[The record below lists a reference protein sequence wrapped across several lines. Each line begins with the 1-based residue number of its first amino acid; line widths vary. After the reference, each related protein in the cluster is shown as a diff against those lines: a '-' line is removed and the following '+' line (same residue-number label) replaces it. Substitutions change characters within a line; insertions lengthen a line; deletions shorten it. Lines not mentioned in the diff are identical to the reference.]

1 MKIET
6 QKRQPSTQHCKKMRR
21 IILLTKTIFCAIALL
36 VLSAGCADET
46 FPEPNSKEAE
56 TSKECATSVIT
67 IENGS
72 AGVSLPQSTASTRA
86 AVTMNEMFQL
96 TEDNDFETDAY
107 LIKED
112 DDESINDN
120 RKLAYLHIRWKNKT
134 KTADGWSLSTYEPSI
149 TLEWINKKSVDIMPG
164 ENWYVAGI
172 VGGDMER
179 EKGIP
184 NTVEFYGQEGKKPKV
199 MNASVAGSDS
209 KHKFNVPF
217 VANWVKVGIKGKN
230 KIEFHNMHFE
240 PQGVVFKVKVKRNEK
255 LLKPEE
261 HEYMFSSTGLS
272 PNVFFSF
279 VDYDN
284 SLDPRQS
291 HNVRVSHNNPVKD
304 YWVWHH
310 PTDLRDLGDGTD
322 KQTNGALL
330 PAKKTY
336 QISHTTEL
344 RYRYTYPASK
354 STNKDYDVFYVWGMP
369 INGGEFI
376 EYKSYTGTGNRN
388 KAVLDPSKAKFE
400 LGNTTAIT
408 SAHGGFM
415 LGWLNGQGKVRGE
428 FLCGTPHT
436 NEFQRIDDWRPYM
449 GKIMDVNLKV
459 MRPGDKRYKWR
470 VPLARMAKSNLA
482 LPERVYNEIPVQ
494 ELQFTNSLIPHN
506 DKGKFD
512 QKHLQIL
519 VEAGKAP
526 EGYHIPTVQ
535 ELGAALPYATSQCDP
550 DWTEN
555 QKGLEG
561 SNLGFKAD
569 KLGPQLDGYFKEWL
583 QLKDLQG
590 FSAPSLYNSIYKT
603 VIDGNSKVIYAIRF
617 EHVRSTDNKD
627 LTGNRYR
634 CAYRFVIHT
643 EDKNKGCNVDGRGR
657 RLAITARWI
666 GNLPITIDEISNPE
680 YWNKNNTND
689 VVRILNDDG
698 EAKGLKIE
706 DDACYF
712 SATKKREGDL
722 YDQGDP
728 NKVYFCRYF
737 HPNGFYR
744 GNMTKGS
751 AVRGSIR
758 CFANW
763 DLSESAPNAPRQQ
776 RITGAH
782 NEEYYK

>member
-1 MKIET
+1 
-6 QKRQPSTQHCKKMRR
+6 
-21 IILLTKTIFCAIALL
+21 
-36 VLSAGCADET
+36 
-46 FPEPNSKEAE
+46 
-56 TSKECATSVIT
+56 
-67 IENGS
+67 
-72 AGVSLPQSTASTRA
+72 
-86 AVTMNEMFQL
+86 
-96 TEDNDFETDAY
+96 
-107 LIKED
+107 
-112 DDESINDN
+112 
-120 RKLAYLHIRWKNKT
+120 
-134 KTADGWSLSTYEPSI
+134 
-149 TLEWINKKSVDIMPG
+149 
-164 ENWYVAGI
+164 
-172 VGGDMER
+172 
-179 EKGIP
+179 
-184 NTVEFYGQEGKKPKV
+184 
-199 MNASVAGSDS
+199 
-209 KHKFNVPF
+209 
-217 VANWVKVGIKGKN
+217 
-230 KIEFHNMHFE
+230 
-240 PQGVVFKVKVKRNEK
+240 
-255 LLKPEE
+255 
-261 HEYMFSSTGLS
+261 
-272 PNVFFSF
+272 
-279 VDYDN
+279 
-284 SLDPRQS
+284 
-291 HNVRVSHNNPVKD
+291 
-304 YWVWHH
+304 
-310 PTDLRDLGDGTD
+310 
-322 KQTNGALL
+322 
-330 PAKKTY
+330 
-336 QISHTTEL
+336 
-344 RYRYTYPASK
+344 
-354 STNKDYDVFYVWGMP
+354 
-369 INGGEFI
+369 
-376 EYKSYTGTGNRN
+376 
-388 KAVLDPSKAKFE
+388 
-400 LGNTTAIT
+400 
-408 SAHGGFM
+408 M

-436 NEFQRIDDWRPYM
+436 NEFQRIDDWSPYM

-459 MRPGDKRYKWR
+459 MRPGDNRYKWR

-482 LPERVYNEIPVQ
+482 RPERVYNEIPVQ

-569 KLGPQLDGYFKEWL
+569 GLGPQLDGYFKEWL

-706 DDACYF
+706 DDAYYF

-728 NKVYFCRYF
+728 NKVYFYRYF

-744 GNMTKGS
+744 GNMTKGY
-751 AVRGSIR
+751 AVGGSIR

-763 DLSESAPNAPRQQ
+763 DLSESASNAPRQQ
-776 RITGAH
+776 RITGVH

>member
-1 MKIET
+1 MVLFTISVSCSDE
-6 QKRQPSTQHCKKMRR
+6 
-21 IILLTKTIFCAIALL
+21 IL
-36 VLSAGCADET
+36 
-46 FPEPNSKEAE
+46 PEPNIKGKEA
-56 TSKECATSVIT
+56 SKKCATSVIT
-67 IENGS
+67 IESGS
-72 AGVSLPQSTASTRA
+72 AGVVLPQRDMSLSQQPSSRA
-86 AVTMNEMFQL
+86 TVIMNEMFEL
-96 TEDNDFETDAY
+96 TEDNSFETDAY

-112 DDESINDN
+112 DEEDDNDN
-120 RKLAYLHIRWKNKT
+120 RKLAYLHIRWTSKSKT
-134 KTADGWSLSTYEPSI
+134 SNGWHLSTYCPKI
-149 TLEWINKKSVDIMPG
+149 TLEWINKKSVDINPG
-164 ENWYVAGI
+164 ENWYIAGI

-184 NTVEFYGQEGKKPKV
+184 NTVEFYGQDGKKPKV
-199 MNASVAGSDS
+199 LNGSVAGSS
-209 KHKFNVPF
+209 TKHEFNVPF
-217 VANWVKVGIKGKN
+217 VANWVKVDIKGKN
-230 KIEFHNMHFE
+230 KIDFHNMRFE
-240 PQGVVFKVKVKRNEK
+240 PQGVVFKVKVKRSDK

-261 HEYMFSSTGLS
+261 HQYMFSSTGLS

-279 VDYDN
+279 VDYDKGI
-284 SLDPRQS
+284 DPRQS
-291 HNVRVSHNNPVKD
+291 HSVKVSHKNPVKD
-304 YWVWHH
+304 YWVWHY
-310 PTDLRDLGDGTD
+310 PTDLRDLGESTV
-322 KQTNGALL
+322 KQTNKAIMN
-330 PAKKTY
+330 AKK
-336 QISHTTEL
+336 QFQFSHTTEL

-369 INGGEFI
+369 IKGGEFV
-376 EYKSYTGTGNRN
+376 EYLSYTGTDN
-388 KAVLDPSKAKFE
+388 KKAAKSDFSKAKFE

-415 LGWLNGQGKVRGE
+415 LGWLNGDSIARKVRGE

-436 NEFQRIDDWRPYM
+436 NEFQRIDDWSPYM

-459 MRPGDKRYKWR
+459 MRPGDNRYKWR

-482 LPERVYNEIPVQ
+482 VPERVFTEIDEKDLV
-494 ELQFTNSLIPHN
+494 FTNDIEPHSG
-506 DKGKFD
+506 KGKFD

-526 EGYHIPTVQ
+526 KGYHIPSIQ
-535 ELGAALPYATSQCDP
+535 ELGAALPYVAEKCYA
-550 DWTEN
+550 DW
-555 QKGLEG
+555 QVMKKDLEG
-561 SNLGFKAD
+561 RNLGFTDSKSPE
-569 KLGPQLDGYFKEWL
+569 GPQLDGYFKEWL

-603 VIDGNSKVIYAIRF
+603 VIDGNSKVIYGIRF
-617 EHVRSTDNKD
+617 EHVRSEDNKD

-643 EDKNKGCNVDGRGR
+643 EDKNGCNVDGRGR

-666 GNLPITIDEISNPE
+666 GNLPITIDEIANPE
-680 YWNKNNTND
+680 YWNKNNSND

-722 YDQGDP
+722 YDDGDP
-728 NKVYFCRYF
+728 NKVYYCRYF

-744 GNMTKGS
+744 GNMTKGY

-763 DLSESAPNAPRQQ
+763 SLSEKDPIAPRQQ
-776 RITGAH
+776 LITGTH

>member
-1 MKIET
+1 MVLFTISVSCSDE
-6 QKRQPSTQHCKKMRR
+6 
-21 IILLTKTIFCAIALL
+21 IL
-36 VLSAGCADET
+36 
-46 FPEPNSKEAE
+46 PEPNIKGKEA
-56 TSKECATSVIT
+56 SKKCATSVIT
-67 IENGS
+67 IESGS
-72 AGVSLPQSTASTRA
+72 AGVVLPQRDMSLSQQPSSRA
-86 AVTMNEMFQL
+86 TVIMNEMFQL
-96 TEDNDFETDAY
+96 TEDNSFETDAY

-112 DDESINDN
+112 DEEDDNDN
-120 RKLAYLHIRWKNKT
+120 RKLAYLHISWKNKT
-134 KTADGWSLSTYEPSI
+134 KTANGWSLSTYEPSI
-149 TLEWINKKSVDIMPG
+149 KLEWINKKSVDINPG
-164 ENWYVAGI
+164 ENWYIAGI

-184 NTVEFYGQEGKKPKV
+184 NTVEFYGQDGKKPKV
-199 MNASVAGSDS
+199 LNGSVAGSS
-209 KHKFNVPF
+209 TKHEFNVPF
-217 VANWVKVGIKGKN
+217 VANWVKVDIKGKN
-230 KIEFHNMHFE
+230 KIDFHNMRFE
-240 PQGVVFKVKVKRNEK
+240 PQGVVFKVKVKRSDK

-261 HEYMFSSTGLS
+261 HQYMFSSTGLS

-279 VDYDN
+279 VDYDKGI
-284 SLDPRQS
+284 DPRQS
-291 HNVRVSHNNPVKD
+291 HSVKVSHKNPVKD
-304 YWVWHH
+304 YWVWHY
-310 PTDLRDLGDGTD
+310 PTDLRDLGESTV
-322 KQTNGALL
+322 KQTNKAIMN
-330 PAKKTY
+330 AKK
-336 QISHTTEL
+336 QFQFSHTTEL

-369 INGGEFI
+369 IKGGEFV
-376 EYKSYTGTGNRN
+376 EYLSYTGTDN
-388 KAVLDPSKAKFE
+388 KKAAKSDFSKAKFE

-415 LGWLNGQGKVRGE
+415 LGWLNGDSIARKVRGE

-436 NEFQRIDDWRPYM
+436 NEFQRIDDWSPYM

-459 MRPGDKRYKWR
+459 MRPGDNRYKWR

-482 LPERVYNEIPVQ
+482 VPERVFTEIDEKDLV
-494 ELQFTNSLIPHN
+494 FTNDIEPHSG
-506 DKGKFD
+506 KGKFD

-526 EGYHIPTVQ
+526 KGYHIPSIQ
-535 ELGAALPYATSQCDP
+535 ELGAALPYVAEKCYA
-550 DWTEN
+550 DW
-555 QKGLEG
+555 QVMKKDLEG
-561 SNLGFKAD
+561 RNLGFTDSKSPE
-569 KLGPQLDGYFKEWL
+569 GPQLDGYFKEWL

-603 VIDGNSKVIYAIRF
+603 VIDGNSKVIYGIRF
-617 EHVRSTDNKD
+617 EHVRSEDNKD

-643 EDKNKGCNVDGRGR
+643 EDKNGCNVDGRGR

-666 GNLPITIDEISNPE
+666 GNLPITIDEIANPE
-680 YWNKNNTND
+680 YWNKNNSND

-722 YDQGDP
+722 YDDGDP
-728 NKVYFCRYF
+728 NKVYYCRYF

-744 GNMTKGS
+744 GNMTKGY

-763 DLSESAPNAPRQQ
+763 SLSEKDPIAPRQQ
-776 RITGAH
+776 RITGLH
-782 NEEYYK
+782 DEEYYK

>member
-1 MKIET
+1 MVLFTISVSCSDE
-6 QKRQPSTQHCKKMRR
+6 
-21 IILLTKTIFCAIALL
+21 IL
-36 VLSAGCADET
+36 
-46 FPEPNSKEAE
+46 PEPNIKGKEA
-56 TSKECATSVIT
+56 SKKCATSVIT
-67 IENGS
+67 IESGS
-72 AGVSLPQSTASTRA
+72 AGVVLPQRDMSLSQQPSSRA
-86 AVTMNEMFQL
+86 TVIMNEMFQL
-96 TEDNDFETDAY
+96 TEDNSFETDAY

-112 DDESINDN
+112 DEEDDNNN
-120 RKLAYLHIRWKNKT
+120 RKLAYLHIRWTSKSKT
-134 KTADGWSLSTYEPSI
+134 SNGWHLSTYCPKI
-149 TLEWINKKSVDIMPG
+149 TLEWINNNGVDINPG
-164 ENWYVAGI
+164 ENWYIAGI

-184 NTVEFYGQEGKKPKV
+184 NTVEFYGQDGKKPKV
-199 MNASVAGSDS
+199 LNGSVAGSS
-209 KHKFNVPF
+209 TKHEFNVPF
-217 VANWVKVGIKGKN
+217 VANWVKVDIKGKN
-230 KIEFHNMHFE
+230 KIDFHNMRFE
-240 PQGVVFKVKVKRNEK
+240 PQGVVFKVKVKRSDK

-261 HEYMFSSTGLS
+261 HQYMFSSTGLS

-279 VDYDN
+279 VDYDKGI
-284 SLDPRQS
+284 DPRQS
-291 HNVRVSHNNPVKD
+291 HSVKVSHKNPVKD
-304 YWVWHH
+304 YWVWHY
-310 PTDLRDLGDGTD
+310 PTDLRDLGESTV
-322 KQTNGALL
+322 KQTNKAIMN
-330 PAKKTY
+330 AKK
-336 QISHTTEL
+336 QFQFSHTTEL

-369 INGGEFI
+369 INGGEFV
-376 EYKSYTGTGNRN
+376 EYKTYTGTGNRN
-388 KAVLDPSKAKFE
+388 KAESDLSKAKFE

-415 LGWLNGQGKVRGE
+415 LGWLNGDSIARKVRGE

-436 NEFQRIDDWRPYM
+436 NEFQRIDDWSPYM

-459 MRPGDKRYKWR
+459 MRPGDNRYKWR

-482 LPERVYNEIPVQ
+482 VPERVFTEIDEKDLV
-494 ELQFTNSLIPHN
+494 FTNDIEPHSG
-506 DKGKFD
+506 KGKFD

-526 EGYHIPTVQ
+526 KGYHIPSIQ
-535 ELGAALPYATSQCDP
+535 ELGAALPYVAEKCYA
-550 DWTEN
+550 DW
-555 QKGLEG
+555 QVMKKDLEG
-561 SNLGFKAD
+561 RNLGFTDSKSPE
-569 KLGPQLDGYFKEWL
+569 GPQLDGYFKEWL

-603 VIDGNSKVIYAIRF
+603 VIDGNSKVIYGIRF
-617 EHVRSTDNKD
+617 EHVRSEDNKD

-643 EDKNKGCNVDGRGR
+643 EDKNGCNVDGRGR

-666 GNLPITIDEISNPE
+666 GNLPITIDEIANPE
-680 YWNKNNTND
+680 YWNKNNSND

-722 YDQGDP
+722 YDDGDP
-728 NKVYFCRYF
+728 NKVYYCRYF

-744 GNMTKGS
+744 GNMTKGY

-763 DLSESAPNAPRQQ
+763 SLSEKDPIAPRQQ
-776 RITGAH
+776 RITGLH
-782 NEEYYK
+782 DEEYYK

>member
-603 VIDGNSKVIYAIRF
+603 VIDGNSKVIYGIRF
-617 EHVRSTDNKD
+617 EHVRSKDNKD

-643 EDKNKGCNVDGRGR
+643 EDKNGCNVDGRGR

>member
-1 MKIET
+1 
-6 QKRQPSTQHCKKMRR
+6 MRR
-21 IILLTKTIFCAIALL
+21 IILLTKTIFCTIALL
-36 VLSAGCADET
+36 VLSTGCADET
-46 FPEPNSKEAE
+46 FPEPNSKETE
-56 TSKECATSVIT
+56 TSKERATSVIT
-67 IENGS
+67 IDNGS

-112 DDESINDN
+112 DDESINDK

-149 TLEWINKKSVDIMPG
+149 TLEWINKKAVDIMPG

-179 EKGIP
+179 SKGIP
-184 NTVEFYGQEGKKPKV
+184 NTVEFYGQDGKKPKV

-217 VANWVKVGIKGKN
+217 VANWVKVGIKEKN
-230 KIEFHNMHFE
+230 KIEFQNMHFE
-240 PQGVVFKVKVKRNEK
+240 PQGVVFKVQVKRNEK

-279 VDYDN
+279 VDYDKGI
-284 SLDPRQS
+284 DPRQS

-304 YWVWHH
+304 YWVWHY
-310 PTDLRDLGDGTD
+310 PTDQRDLGNGTE
-322 KQTNGALL
+322 KQTNGAWLA
-330 PAKKTY
+330 AKKTY
-336 QISHTTEL
+336 LFSHTTEL

-369 INGGEFI
+369 IKGGEFV
-376 EYKSYTGTGNRN
+376 EYKSYTGTGNQN
-388 KAVLDPSKAKFE
+388 KATSDLSKAKFE

-415 LGWLNGQGKVRGE
+415 LGWLNGNGKVRGE

-436 NEFQRIDDWRPYM
+436 NEFQRIDDWSPYM

-482 LPERVYNEIPVQ
+482 HPKSVYNEIPIDQ
-494 ELQFTNSLIPHN
+494 LTFTNDLEPN
-506 DKGKFD
+506 LGKGRFK
-512 QKHLQIL
+512 QQELQIL

-526 EGYHIPTVQ
+526 EGYHIPSI
-535 ELGAALPYATSQCDP
+535 EEFGAALPYVSKKCDP

-555 QKGLEG
+555 QKDLEG
-561 SNLGFKAD
+561 SNLGFKKD
-569 KLGPQLDGYFKEWL
+569 GLGPQLDGYFKEWL

-617 EHVRSTDNKD
+617 EHVRSTGNKD

-643 EDKNKGCNVDGRGR
+643 EDNNNGCNVDGRGR
-657 RLAITARWI
+657 RLAITARWL
-666 GNLPITIDEISNPE
+666 GNLPITIGEIANPE

-698 EAKGLKIE
+698 DRKGKQIV

-712 SATKKREGDL
+712 SGSKP
-722 YDQGDP
+722 YDRYENPGNP
-728 NKVYFCRYF
+728 NKTYYCRYF

-744 GNMTKGS
+744 GFMTDGIGGKF
-751 AVRGSIR
+751 APIR

-763 DLSESAPNAPRQQ
+763 NLSESAPNAPRQQ

>member
-1 MKIET
+1 
-6 QKRQPSTQHCKKMRR
+6 MRR
-21 IILLTKTIFCAIALL
+21 IILLTKTIFCTIALL

-46 FPEPNSKEAE
+46 FPEPNSKETE
-56 TSKECATSVIT
+56 TSKERATTVIT

-149 TLEWINKKSVDIMPG
+149 TLEWINKKAVDIMPG

-179 EKGIP
+179 DEGIP
-184 NTVEFYGQEGKKPKV
+184 SSVEFYGQEGKKPKV

-291 HNVRVSHNNPVKD
+291 HSVRVSHKNPVKD
-304 YWVWHH
+304 YWVWHY
-310 PTDLRDLGDGTD
+310 PTDQRDLGDGTD

-415 LGWLNGQGKVRGE
+415 LGWLTGSNELNELNGLNGQGKVRGE

-561 SNLGFKAD
+561 SNLGFKVD

>member
-1 MKIET
+1 
-6 QKRQPSTQHCKKMRR
+6 MRR
-21 IILLTKTIFCAIALL
+21 ILLLTKTIFCAIALL

-46 FPEPNSKEAE
+46 FPEPNSKETE
-56 TSKECATSVIT
+56 TSKERATSVIT

-112 DDESINDN
+112 DDESINDK

-179 EKGIP
+179 DEGIP

-199 MNASVAGSDS
+199 MNASVAGSSS

-230 KIEFHNMHFE
+230 KIEFQNMHFE

-284 SLDPRQS
+284 SLDPQQS
-291 HNVRVSHNNPVKD
+291 HSVKVSHNNPVKD
-304 YWVWHH
+304 YWVWHY
-310 PTDLRDLGDGTD
+310 PTDQRDLGDGTE
-322 KQTNGALL
+322 KQTNKAWTA
-330 PAKKTY
+330 AKKTY
-336 QISHTTEL
+336 QFSHTTEL

-369 INGGEFI
+369 INGGEFV
-376 EYKSYTGTGNRN
+376 EYKTYTGTGNKN
-388 KAVLDPSKAKFE
+388 SAKSDLSKAKFE

-415 LGWLNGQGKVRGE
+415 LGWLTGSNELNELNGLNGQGKVRGE

-436 NEFQRIDDWRPYM
+436 NEFQRIDDWSPYM

-482 LPERVYNEIPVQ
+482 HPKSVYNEIPIDQ
-494 ELQFTNSLIPHN
+494 LTFTNDLEPNSGKGRFKQSELQT
-506 DKGKFD
+506 
-512 QKHLQIL
+512 L
-519 VEAGKAP
+519 VEAGKGP
-526 EGYHIPTVQ
+526 KDYHIPAI
-535 ELGAALPYATSQCDP
+535 EEFSAALPYVTKKCDP

-555 QKGLEG
+555 QKDLEG
-561 SNLGFKAD
+561 SNLGFEAD
-569 KLGPQLDGYFKEWL
+569 GLGPQLDGYFKEWL

-617 EHVRSTDNKD
+617 EHVRSTGNQD

-643 EDKNKGCNVDGRGR
+643 EDNNGCNVDGRGR
-657 RLAITARWI
+657 RLAITARWL
-666 GNLPITIDEISNPE
+666 GNLPITIDEIAKPE

-698 EAKGLKIE
+698 DRKKLQIV

-712 SATKKREGDL
+712 SGTYAFDYK
-722 YDQGDP
+722 YDKGNP
-728 NKVYFCRYF
+728 NKTFRCRYF

-744 GNMTKGS
+744 GNMVKGKGGKF
-751 AVRGSIR
+751 APIR

-782 NEEYYK
+782 KEEYYK

>member
-1 MKIET
+1 
-6 QKRQPSTQHCKKMRR
+6 MRR
-21 IILLTKTIFCAIALL
+21 IILLTKTIFCTIALL

-46 FPEPNSKEAE
+46 FPEPNSKETE
-56 TSKECATSVIT
+56 TSKERATSVIT

-72 AGVSLPQSTASTRA
+72 AGVSLPQSTVSTRA

-112 DDESINDN
+112 DDESINDK

-149 TLEWINKKSVDIMPG
+149 TLEWINKNGVDIMPG

-179 EKGIP
+179 SKGIP
-184 NTVEFYGQEGKKPKV
+184 SSVEFYGQEGKKPKV
-199 MNASVAGSDS
+199 MNASVAGSSD

-217 VANWVKVGIKGKN
+217 VANWVKVVIKGKN
-230 KIEFHNMHFE
+230 KIEFHDMHFE

-279 VDYDN
+279 VDYDKGI
-284 SLDPRQS
+284 DPRQS
-291 HNVRVSHNNPVKD
+291 HSVKVSHNNPVKD
-304 YWVWHH
+304 YWVWHY
-310 PTDLRDLGDGTD
+310 PTDQRDLGNGTE

-330 PAKKTY
+330 PAKKIY
-336 QISHTTEL
+336 KFSHTTEL

-369 INGGEFI
+369 IKGGEFV
-376 EYKSYTGTGNRN
+376 EYKTYTGTGNQN
-388 KAVLDPSKAKFE
+388 SATSDFSKAKFE
-400 LGNTTAIT
+400 LSNTTAIT

-436 NEFQRIDDWRPYM
+436 NEFQRIDDWSPYM

-482 LPERVYNEIPVQ
+482 RPERVYNEIPVQ

-555 QKGLEG
+555 QKDLEG
-561 SNLGFKAD
+561 SNLGFKKD
-569 KLGPQLDGYFKEWL
+569 GLGPQLDGYFKEWL

-617 EHVRSTDNKD
+617 EHVRNTDNKD

-666 GNLPITIDEISNPE
+666 GNLPIIIDEISNPE

-763 DLSESAPNAPRQQ
+763 DLSEGAPNAPRQQ

>member
-1 MKIET
+1 MVLFTISVSCSDE
-6 QKRQPSTQHCKKMRR
+6 
-21 IILLTKTIFCAIALL
+21 IL
-36 VLSAGCADET
+36 
-46 FPEPNSKEAE
+46 PEPNIKGKEA
-56 TSKECATSVIT
+56 SKKCATSVIT
-67 IENGS
+67 IESGS
-72 AGVSLPQSTASTRA
+72 AGVVLPQRDMSLSQQPSSRA
-86 AVTMNEMFQL
+86 TVIMNEMFQL
-96 TEDNDFETDAY
+96 TEDNSFETDAY

-112 DDESINDN
+112 DEEDDNNN
-120 RKLAYLHIRWKNKT
+120 RKLAYLHIRWTSKSKT
-134 KTADGWSLSTYEPSI
+134 SNGWHLSTYCPKI
-149 TLEWINKKSVDIMPG
+149 TLEWINNNGVDINPG
-164 ENWYVAGI
+164 ENWYIAGI

-184 NTVEFYGQEGKKPKV
+184 NTVEFYGQDGKKPKV
-199 MNASVAGSDS
+199 LNGSVAGSS
-209 KHKFNVPF
+209 TKHEFNVPF
-217 VANWVKVGIKGKN
+217 VANWVKVDIKGKN
-230 KIEFHNMHFE
+230 KIDFHNMRFE
-240 PQGVVFKVKVKRNEK
+240 PQGVVFKVKVKRSDK

-261 HEYMFSSTGLS
+261 HQYMFSSTGLS

-279 VDYDN
+279 VDYDKGI
-284 SLDPRQS
+284 DPRQS
-291 HNVRVSHNNPVKD
+291 HSVKVSHKNPVKD
-304 YWVWHH
+304 YWVWHY
-310 PTDLRDLGDGTD
+310 PTDLRDLGESTV
-322 KQTNGALL
+322 KQTNKAIMN
-330 PAKKTY
+330 AKK
-336 QISHTTEL
+336 QFQFSHTTEL

-369 INGGEFI
+369 IKGGEFV
-376 EYKSYTGTGNRN
+376 EYLSYTGTDN
-388 KAVLDPSKAKFE
+388 KKAAKSDFSKAKFE

-415 LGWLNGQGKVRGE
+415 LGWLNGDSIARKVRGE

-436 NEFQRIDDWRPYM
+436 NEFQRIDDWSPYM

-459 MRPGDKRYKWR
+459 MRPGDNRYKWR

-482 LPERVYNEIPVQ
+482 VPERVFTEIDEKDLV
-494 ELQFTNSLIPHN
+494 FTNDIEPHSG
-506 DKGKFD
+506 KGKFD

-526 EGYHIPTVQ
+526 KGYHIPSIQ
-535 ELGAALPYATSQCDP
+535 ELGAALPYVAEKCYA
-550 DWTEN
+550 DW
-555 QKGLEG
+555 QVMKKDLEG
-561 SNLGFKAD
+561 RNLGFTDSKSPE
-569 KLGPQLDGYFKEWL
+569 GPQLDGYFKEWL

-603 VIDGNSKVIYAIRF
+603 VIDGNSKVIYGIRF
-617 EHVRSTDNKD
+617 EHVRSEDNKD

-643 EDKNKGCNVDGRGR
+643 EDKNGCNVDGRGR

-666 GNLPITIDEISNPE
+666 GNLPITIDEIANPE
-680 YWNKNNTND
+680 YWNKNNSND

-722 YDQGDP
+722 YDDGDP
-728 NKVYFCRYF
+728 NKVYYCRYF

-744 GNMTKGS
+744 GNMTKGY

-763 DLSESAPNAPRQQ
+763 SLSEKDPIAPRQQ
-776 RITGAH
+776 RITGLH
-782 NEEYYK
+782 DEEYYK

>member
-1 MKIET
+1 MVLFTISVSCSDE
-6 QKRQPSTQHCKKMRR
+6 
-21 IILLTKTIFCAIALL
+21 IL
-36 VLSAGCADET
+36 
-46 FPEPNSKEAE
+46 PEPNIKGKEA
-56 TSKECATSVIT
+56 SKKCATSVIT
-67 IENGS
+67 IESGS
-72 AGVSLPQSTASTRA
+72 AGVVLPQRDMSLSQQPSSRA
-86 AVTMNEMFQL
+86 TVIMNEMFEL
-96 TEDNDFETDAY
+96 TEDNSFETDAY

-112 DDESINDN
+112 DEEDDNDN
-120 RKLAYLHIRWKNKT
+120 RKLAYLHIRWTSKSKT
-134 KTADGWSLSTYEPSI
+134 SNGWHLSTYCPKI
-149 TLEWINKKSVDIMPG
+149 TLEWINKKSVDINPG
-164 ENWYVAGI
+164 ENWYIAGI

-184 NTVEFYGQEGKKPKV
+184 NTVEFYGQDGKKPKV
-199 MNASVAGSDS
+199 LNGSVAGSS
-209 KHKFNVPF
+209 TKHEFNVPF
-217 VANWVKVGIKGKN
+217 VANWVKVDIKGKN
-230 KIEFHNMHFE
+230 KIDFHNMRFE
-240 PQGVVFKVKVKRNEK
+240 PQGVVFKVKVKRSDK

-261 HEYMFSSTGLS
+261 HQYMFSSTGLS

-279 VDYDN
+279 VDYDKGI
-284 SLDPRQS
+284 DPRQS
-291 HNVRVSHNNPVKD
+291 HSVKVSHKNPVKD
-304 YWVWHH
+304 YWVWHY
-310 PTDLRDLGDGTD
+310 PTDLRDLGESTV
-322 KQTNGALL
+322 KQTNKAIMN
-330 PAKKTY
+330 AKK
-336 QISHTTEL
+336 QFQFSHTTEL

-369 INGGEFI
+369 IKGGEFV
-376 EYKSYTGTGNRN
+376 EYLSYTGTDN
-388 KAVLDPSKAKFE
+388 KKAAKSDFSKAKFE

-415 LGWLNGQGKVRGE
+415 LGWLNGDSIARKVRGE

-436 NEFQRIDDWRPYM
+436 NEFQRIDDWSPYM

-459 MRPGDKRYKWR
+459 MRPGDNRYKWR

-482 LPERVYNEIPVQ
+482 VPERVFTEIDEKDLV
-494 ELQFTNSLIPHN
+494 FTNDIEPHSG
-506 DKGKFD
+506 KGKFD

-526 EGYHIPTVQ
+526 KGYHIPSIQ
-535 ELGAALPYATSQCDP
+535 ELGAALPYVAEKCYA
-550 DWTEN
+550 DW
-555 QKGLEG
+555 QVMKKDLEG
-561 SNLGFKAD
+561 RNLGFTDSKSPE
-569 KLGPQLDGYFKEWL
+569 GPQLDGYFKEWL

-603 VIDGNSKVIYAIRF
+603 VIDGNSKVIYGIRF
-617 EHVRSTDNKD
+617 EHVRSEDNKD

-643 EDKNKGCNVDGRGR
+643 EDKNGCNVDGRGR

-666 GNLPITIDEISNPE
+666 GNLPITIDEIANPE
-680 YWNKNNTND
+680 YWNKNNSND

-712 SATKKREGDL
+712 SATKKRAGDL
-722 YDQGDP
+722 YDDGDP
-728 NKVYFCRYF
+728 NKVYYCRYF

-744 GNMTKGS
+744 GNMTKGY

-763 DLSESAPNAPRQQ
+763 SLSEKDPIAPRQQ
-776 RITGAH
+776 LITGTH

>member
-1 MKIET
+1 
-6 QKRQPSTQHCKKMRR
+6 MRR

-46 FPEPNSKEAE
+46 FPEPNSKETE
-56 TSKECATSVIT
+56 TSKERATSVIT
-67 IENGS
+67 IDNGS

-112 DDESINDN
+112 DDESINDK

-149 TLEWINKKSVDIMPG
+149 TLEWINKKAVDIMPG

-179 EKGIP
+179 SKGIP

-217 VANWVKVGIKGKN
+217 VANWVKVGIKEKN
-230 KIEFHNMHFE
+230 KIEFQNMHFE

-279 VDYDN
+279 VDYDKGI
-284 SLDPRQS
+284 DPRQS
-291 HNVRVSHNNPVKD
+291 HNVRVSHRNPVKD
-304 YWVWHH
+304 YWVWHY
-310 PTDLRDLGDGTD
+310 PTDQRDLGDGTD
-322 KQTNGALL
+322 KQTNKAW
-330 PAKKTY
+330 AAANKIY

-436 NEFQRIDDWRPYM
+436 NEFQRIDDWSPYM

-482 LPERVYNEIPVQ
+482 RPERVYNEIPVQ

-555 QKGLEG
+555 QKDLEG
-561 SNLGFKAD
+561 SNLGFKKD
-569 KLGPQLDGYFKEWL
+569 GLGPQLDGYFKEWL

-617 EHVRSTDNKD
+617 KHVRNTDNKD

-728 NKVYFCRYF
+728 NKVYFYQYF

-744 GNMTKGS
+744 GNMTKGY

>member
-1 MKIET
+1 
-6 QKRQPSTQHCKKMRR
+6 MRR

-46 FPEPNSKEAE
+46 FPEPNSKETE
-56 TSKECATSVIT
+56 TSKERATSVIT
-67 IENGS
+67 IDNGS

-112 DDESINDN
+112 DDESINDK

-149 TLEWINKKSVDIMPG
+149 TLEWINKKAVDIMPG

-179 EKGIP
+179 SKGIP

-217 VANWVKVGIKGKN
+217 VANWVKVGIKEKN
-230 KIEFHNMHFE
+230 KIEFQNMHFE

-279 VDYDN
+279 VDYDKGI
-284 SLDPRQS
+284 DPRQS

-304 YWVWHH
+304 YWVWHY
-310 PTDLRDLGDGTD
+310 PTDLRDLGDGTE

-336 QISHTTEL
+336 LFSHTTEL

-354 STNKDYDVFYVWGMP
+354 STNKDYDVFYAWGMP
-369 INGGEFI
+369 IKGGEFV
-376 EYKSYTGTGNRN
+376 EYKTYTGTDN
-388 KAVLDPSKAKFE
+388 KKAATSDLSKAKFE
-400 LGNTTAIT
+400 LSNTTAIT

-436 NEFQRIDDWRPYM
+436 NEFQRIDDWSPYM

-482 LPERVYNEIPVQ
+482 HPENVYNEIPIDQ
-494 ELQFTNSLIPHN
+494 LTFTNDLEPN
-506 DKGKFD
+506 LGKGRFK
-512 QKHLQIL
+512 QSELQIL
-519 VEAGKAP
+519 VEAGKGP
-526 EGYHIPTVQ
+526 KDYHIPTI
-535 ELGAALPYATSQCDP
+535 EEFGAALPYATKKCDP

-555 QKGLEG
+555 QKDLEG
-561 SNLGFKAD
+561 RNLGFEKD
-569 KLGPQLDGYFKEWL
+569 GLGPQLDGYFKEWL

-603 VIDGNSKVIYAIRF
+603 VIDGNSKVIYGIRF

-643 EDKNKGCNVDGRGR
+643 ADKNGCNVDGRGR
-657 RLAITARWI
+657 RLAITARWL
-666 GNLPITIDEISNPE
+666 GNLPITIDEIAKPD

-698 EAKGLKIE
+698 DRKEKQIV

-712 SATKKREGDL
+712 SGSKPYTT
-722 YDQGDP
+722 YDDP
-728 NKVYFCRYF
+728 TNPSKTYYCRYF

-744 GNMTKGS
+744 GFMTKGPGGKY
-751 AVRGSIR
+751 APIR

>member
-1 MKIET
+1 
-6 QKRQPSTQHCKKMRR
+6 MRR
-21 IILLTKTIFCAIALL
+21 IILLTKTIFCTIALL
-36 VLSAGCADET
+36 VLSTGCADET
-46 FPEPNSKEAE
+46 LPEPNSKKTE
-56 TSKECATSVIT
+56 TSNERATSVIT
-67 IENGS
+67 IDNGS

-112 DDESINDN
+112 DEENINDK

-134 KTADGWSLSTYEPSI
+134 KTANGWSLSTYEPSV

-179 EKGIP
+179 DEGIP
-184 NTVEFYGQEGKKPKV
+184 NTVEFYGQDGKKPKV
-199 MNASVAGSDS
+199 MNASVAGSSS

-217 VANWVKVGIKGKN
+217 VANWVKVDIKGKN
-230 KIEFHNMHFE
+230 KIAFHNMHFE

-272 PNVFFSF
+272 PNGFFCF
-279 VDYDN
+279 VDYDKGI
-284 SLDPRQS
+284 DPRQS
-291 HNVRVSHNNPVKD
+291 HNVKVSHNNPVKD
-304 YWVWHH
+304 YWVWHY
-310 PTDLRDLGDGTD
+310 PTDERDLGEGTE
-322 KQTNGALL
+322 KQTNKAAL
-330 PAKKTY
+330 PAKRTY
-336 QISHTTEL
+336 QFSHTREL

-354 STNKDYDVFYVWGMP
+354 ITGKDYDVFYVWGMP
-369 INGGEFI
+369 INGGEFV
-376 EYKSYTGTGNRN
+376 EYLSYKGTGN
-388 KAVLDPSKAKFE
+388 KKDAQSDLSKAKFE

-415 LGWLNGQGKVRGE
+415 LGWLNGNGKVRGE

-436 NEFQRIDDWRPYM
+436 NEFQRIDDWSPYM

-482 LPERVYNEIPVQ
+482 RPERVYNEIPTEQ
-494 ELQFTNSLIPHN
+494 LTFTNDLEPN
-506 DKGKFD
+506 LGKGRFK
-512 QKHLQIL
+512 QQEIQIL

-526 EGYHIPTVQ
+526 EGYHIPAI
-535 ELGAALPYATSQCDP
+535 EEFGAALPYVSKKCDP

-555 QKGLEG
+555 QKDLEG

-617 EHVRSTDNKD
+617 EHVRSTGNKD

-643 EDKNKGCNVDGRGR
+643 EDNNNGCNVDGRGR
-657 RLAITARWI
+657 RLAITARWL
-666 GNLPITIDEISNPE
+666 GNLPITIGEIANPE

-698 EAKGLKIE
+698 DRKGLQIV

-712 SATKKREGDL
+712 SGTYAFDYK
-722 YDQGDP
+722 YDKGNP
-728 NKVYFCRYF
+728 NKTFRCRYF

-744 GNMTKGS
+744 GNMTDGKGGKY
-751 AVRGSIR
+751 APIR

-776 RITGAH
+776 RITGMY
-782 NEEYYK
+782 NEEHYK

>member
-1 MKIET
+1 MVLFTISVSCSDE
-6 QKRQPSTQHCKKMRR
+6 
-21 IILLTKTIFCAIALL
+21 IL
-36 VLSAGCADET
+36 
-46 FPEPNSKEAE
+46 PEPNIKGKEA
-56 TSKECATSVIT
+56 SKKCATSVIT
-67 IENGS
+67 IESGS
-72 AGVSLPQSTASTRA
+72 AGVVLPQRDMSLSQQPSSRA
-86 AVTMNEMFQL
+86 TVIMNEMFEL
-96 TEDNDFETDAY
+96 TEDNSFETDAY

-112 DDESINDN
+112 DEEDDNDN

-134 KTADGWSLSTYEPSI
+134 KTANGWSLSTYEPSI
-149 TLEWINKKSVDIMPG
+149 TLEWINKKSVDINPG
-164 ENWYVAGI
+164 ENWYIAGI

-184 NTVEFYGQEGKKPKV
+184 NTVEFYGQDGKKPKV
-199 MNASVAGSDS
+199 LNGSVAGSS
-209 KHKFNVPF
+209 TKHEFNVPF
-217 VANWVKVGIKGKN
+217 VANWVKVDIKGKN
-230 KIEFHNMHFE
+230 KIDFHNMRFE
-240 PQGVVFKVKVKRNEK
+240 PQGVVFKVKVKRSDK

-261 HEYMFSSTGLS
+261 HQYMFSSTGLS

-279 VDYDN
+279 VDYDKGI
-284 SLDPRQS
+284 DPRQS
-291 HNVRVSHNNPVKD
+291 HSVKVSHKNPVKD
-304 YWVWHH
+304 YWVWHY
-310 PTDLRDLGDGTD
+310 PTDLRDLGESTV
-322 KQTNGALL
+322 KQTNKAIMN
-330 PAKKTY
+330 AKK
-336 QISHTTEL
+336 QFQFSHTTEL

-369 INGGEFI
+369 IKGGEFV
-376 EYKSYTGTGNRN
+376 EYLSYTGTDN
-388 KAVLDPSKAKFE
+388 KKAAKSDFSKAKFE

-415 LGWLNGQGKVRGE
+415 LGWLNGDSIARKVRGE

-436 NEFQRIDDWRPYM
+436 NEFQRIDDWSPYM

-459 MRPGDKRYKWR
+459 MRPGDNRYKWR

-482 LPERVYNEIPVQ
+482 VPERVFTEIDEKDLV
-494 ELQFTNSLIPHN
+494 FTNDIEPHSG
-506 DKGKFD
+506 KGKFD

-526 EGYHIPTVQ
+526 KGYHIPSIQ
-535 ELGAALPYATSQCDP
+535 ELGAALPYVAEKCYA
-550 DWTEN
+550 DW
-555 QKGLEG
+555 QVMKKDLEG
-561 SNLGFKAD
+561 RNLGFTDSKSPE
-569 KLGPQLDGYFKEWL
+569 GPQLDGYFKEWL

-603 VIDGNSKVIYAIRF
+603 VIDGNSKVIYGIRF
-617 EHVRSTDNKD
+617 EHVRSEDNKD

-643 EDKNKGCNVDGRGR
+643 EDKNGCNVDGRGR

-666 GNLPITIDEISNPE
+666 GNLPITIDEIANPE
-680 YWNKNNTND
+680 YWNKNNSND

-722 YDQGDP
+722 YDDGDP
-728 NKVYFCRYF
+728 NKVYYCRYF

-744 GNMTKGS
+744 GNMTKGY

-763 DLSESAPNAPRQQ
+763 SLSEKDPIAPRQQ

>member
-1 MKIET
+1 MVLFTISVSCSDE
-6 QKRQPSTQHCKKMRR
+6 
-21 IILLTKTIFCAIALL
+21 IL
-36 VLSAGCADET
+36 
-46 FPEPNSKEAE
+46 PEPNIKGKEA
-56 TSKECATSVIT
+56 SKKCATSVIT
-67 IENGS
+67 IESGS
-72 AGVSLPQSTASTRA
+72 AGVVLPQRDMSLSQQPSSRA
-86 AVTMNEMFQL
+86 TVIMNEMFEL
-96 TEDNDFETDAY
+96 TEDNSFETDAY

-112 DDESINDN
+112 DEEDDNNN
-120 RKLAYLHIRWKNKT
+120 RKLAYLHIRWTSKSKT
-134 KTADGWSLSTYEPSI
+134 SNGWHLSTYCPKI
-149 TLEWINKKSVDIMPG
+149 TLEWINKKSVDINPG
-164 ENWYVAGI
+164 ENWYIAGI

-184 NTVEFYGQEGKKPKV
+184 NTVEFYGQDGKKPKV
-199 MNASVAGSDS
+199 LNGSVAGSS
-209 KHKFNVPF
+209 TKHEFNVPF
-217 VANWVKVGIKGKN
+217 VANWVKVDIKGKN
-230 KIEFHNMHFE
+230 KIDFHNMRFE
-240 PQGVVFKVKVKRNEK
+240 PQGVVFKVRVKRSDK

-261 HEYMFSSTGLS
+261 HQYMFSSTGLS

-279 VDYDN
+279 VDYDKGI
-284 SLDPRQS
+284 DPRQS
-291 HNVRVSHNNPVKD
+291 HSVKVSHKNPVKD
-304 YWVWHH
+304 YWVWHY
-310 PTDLRDLGDGTD
+310 PTDLRDLGESTV
-322 KQTNGALL
+322 KQTNKAIMN
-330 PAKKTY
+330 AKK
-336 QISHTTEL
+336 QFQFSHTTEL

-369 INGGEFI
+369 IKGGEFV
-376 EYKSYTGTGNRN
+376 EYLSYTGTDN
-388 KAVLDPSKAKFE
+388 KKAAKSDFSKAKFE

-415 LGWLNGQGKVRGE
+415 LGWLNGDSIARKVRGE

-436 NEFQRIDDWRPYM
+436 NEFQRIDDWSPYM

-459 MRPGDKRYKWR
+459 MRPGDNRYKWR

-482 LPERVYNEIPVQ
+482 VPERVFTEIDEKDLV
-494 ELQFTNSLIPHN
+494 FTNDIEPHSG
-506 DKGKFD
+506 KGKFD

-526 EGYHIPTVQ
+526 KGYHIPSIQ
-535 ELGAALPYATSQCDP
+535 ELGAALPYVAEKCYA
-550 DWTEN
+550 DW
-555 QKGLEG
+555 QVMKKDLEG
-561 SNLGFKAD
+561 RNLGFTDSKSPE
-569 KLGPQLDGYFKEWL
+569 GPQLDGYFKEWL

-603 VIDGNSKVIYAIRF
+603 VIDGNSKVIYGIRF
-617 EHVRSTDNKD
+617 EHVRSEDNKD

-643 EDKNKGCNVDGRGR
+643 EDKNGCNVDGRGR

-680 YWNKNNTND
+680 YWNKNNSND

-698 EAKGLKIE
+698 NSKGLQIK

-712 SATKKREGDL
+712 SASKVFSDINDKGNTKRVF
-722 YDQGDP
+722 Y
-728 NKVYFCRYF
+728 CRYV

-744 GNMTKGS
+744 GRMFHPTEQKE
-751 AVRGSIR
+751 GSIR

-763 DLSESAPNAPRQQ
+763 SLSEKDSIAPRQQ
-776 RITGAH
+776 RITGAY

>member
-1 MKIET
+1 MVLFTISVSCSDE
-6 QKRQPSTQHCKKMRR
+6 
-21 IILLTKTIFCAIALL
+21 IL
-36 VLSAGCADET
+36 
-46 FPEPNSKEAE
+46 PEPNIKGKEA
-56 TSKECATSVIT
+56 SKKCATSVIT
-67 IENGS
+67 IESGS
-72 AGVSLPQSTASTRA
+72 AGVVLPQRDMSLSQQPSSRA
-86 AVTMNEMFQL
+86 TVIMNEMFQL
-96 TEDNDFETDAY
+96 TEDNSFETDAY

-112 DDESINDN
+112 DEEDDNNN
-120 RKLAYLHIRWKNKT
+120 RKLAYLHIRWTSKSKT
-134 KTADGWSLSTYEPSI
+134 SNGWHLSTYCPKI
-149 TLEWINKKSVDIMPG
+149 TLEWINNNGVDINPG
-164 ENWYVAGI
+164 ENWYIAGI

-184 NTVEFYGQEGKKPKV
+184 NTVEFYGQDGKKPKV
-199 MNASVAGSDS
+199 LNGSVAGSS
-209 KHKFNVPF
+209 TKHEFNVPF
-217 VANWVKVGIKGKN
+217 VANWVKVDIKGKN
-230 KIEFHNMHFE
+230 KIDFHNMRFE
-240 PQGVVFKVKVKRNEK
+240 PQGVVFKVKVKRSDK

-261 HEYMFSSTGLS
+261 HQYMFSSTGLS

-279 VDYDN
+279 VDYDKGI
-284 SLDPRQS
+284 DPRQS
-291 HNVRVSHNNPVKD
+291 HSVKVSHKNPVKD
-304 YWVWHH
+304 YWVWHY
-310 PTDLRDLGDGTD
+310 PTDLRDLGESTV
-322 KQTNGALL
+322 KQTNKAIMN
-330 PAKKTY
+330 AKK
-336 QISHTTEL
+336 QFQFSHTTEL

-369 INGGEFI
+369 IKGGEFV
-376 EYKSYTGTGNRN
+376 EYLSYTGTDN
-388 KAVLDPSKAKFE
+388 KKAAKSDFSKAKFE

-415 LGWLNGQGKVRGE
+415 LGWLNGDSIARKVRGE

-436 NEFQRIDDWRPYM
+436 NEFQRIDNWSPYM

-459 MRPGDKRYKWR
+459 MRPGDNRYKWR

-482 LPERVYNEIPVQ
+482 RPERVYNEIPVQ

-569 KLGPQLDGYFKEWL
+569 GLGPQLDGYFKEWL

-722 YDQGDP
+722 YDDGDP
-728 NKVYFCRYF
+728 NKVYYCRYF

-744 GNMTKGS
+744 GNMTKGY

-763 DLSESAPNAPRQQ
+763 SLSEKDPIAPRQQ
-776 RITGAH
+776 RITGLH
-782 NEEYYK
+782 DEEYYK

>member
-1 MKIET
+1 M
-6 QKRQPSTQHCKKMRR
+6 RQ

-56 TSKECATSVIT
+56 TSKERATSVIT

-230 KIEFHNMHFE
+230 KIEFQNMHFE
-240 PQGVVFKVKVKRNEK
+240 PQGVVFKVQVKRNEK

-279 VDYDN
+279 VDYDKGI
-284 SLDPRQS
+284 DPRQS
-291 HNVRVSHNNPVKD
+291 HSVKVSHNNPVKD
-304 YWVWHH
+304 YWVWHY
-310 PTDLRDLGDGTD
+310 PTDLRDLGDGAE
-322 KQTNGALL
+322 KQTNKAVMN
-330 PAKKTY
+330 AKK
-336 QISHTTEL
+336 QFLFSHTTEL

-369 INGGEFI
+369 INGGEFV
-376 EYKSYTGTGNRN
+376 EYKTYTGTGNRN
-388 KAVLDPSKAKFE
+388 KAESDLSKTKFE

-415 LGWLNGQGKVRGE
+415 LGWLNGQG
-428 FLCGTPHT
+428 L
-436 NEFQRIDDWRPYM
+436 
-449 GKIMDVNLKV
+449 
-459 MRPGDKRYKWR
+459 
-470 VPLARMAKSNLA
+470 
-482 LPERVYNEIPVQ
+482 
-494 ELQFTNSLIPHN
+494 SLI
-506 DKGKFD
+506 
-512 QKHLQIL
+512 
-519 VEAGKAP
+519 
-526 EGYHIPTVQ
+526 HI
-535 ELGAALPYATSQCDP
+535 
-550 DWTEN
+550 
-555 QKGLEG
+555 
-561 SNLGFKAD
+561 
-569 KLGPQLDGYFKEWL
+569 
-583 QLKDLQG
+583 
-590 FSAPSLYNSIYKT
+590 
-603 VIDGNSKVIYAIRF
+603 
-617 EHVRSTDNKD
+617 
-627 LTGNRYR
+627 
-634 CAYRFVIHT
+634 
-643 EDKNKGCNVDGRGR
+643 
-657 RLAITARWI
+657 
-666 GNLPITIDEISNPE
+666 
-680 YWNKNNTND
+680 
-689 VVRILNDDG
+689 
-698 EAKGLKIE
+698 
-706 DDACYF
+706 
-712 SATKKREGDL
+712 
-722 YDQGDP
+722 
-728 NKVYFCRYF
+728 
-737 HPNGFYR
+737 
-744 GNMTKGS
+744 
-751 AVRGSIR
+751 
-758 CFANW
+758 
-763 DLSESAPNAPRQQ
+763 
-776 RITGAH
+776 
-782 NEEYYK
+782 